1 MMLLFRGPGNHS
13 DEGSEITR
21 WSESAR
27 EGKEKLMAIAPP
39 RANSLVGC
47 DGYRVVTADTRIG
60 SVEEIWL
67 DSYGAPIGLAVR
79 DAGSRRGLVLVEDVR
94 AVDDERHWVV
104 VDPDVRVL
112 ELEAPRLLHPPDR
125 SDRIEAAWATSG
137 GTLTVRPPESPRP
150 RRSPK
155 KASGDPPLLRA
166 IVVLYVALALVV
178 ALVMTLTFVV
188 PYLAT

>member
-1 MMLLFRGPGNHS
+1 
-13 DEGSEITR
+13 
-21 WSESAR
+21 
-27 EGKEKLMAIAPP
+27 MAIALPL
-39 RANSLVGC
+39 ANSLVGC

-67 DSYGAPIGLAVR
+67 DADGAPIGLAVR

-94 AVDDERHWVV
+94 AVDDERRWVV
-104 VDPDVRVL
+104 VDPDIRVL
-112 ELEAPRLLHPPDR
+112 ELEAPRLLRPPDR
-125 SDRIEAAWATSG
+125 PDRIEAAWATSG
-137 GTLTVRPPESPRP
+137 STLAVRSPESPRP

-155 KASGDPPLLRA
+155 KTSGDPPLLRA

-178 ALVMTLTFVV
+178 ALVMTLAFVI